1 MVHYKLARG
10 RCFYA
15 RIHTVLS
22 LSLSPYCSF
31 SNLFFLI
38 FFFGVGGGRGAFIWK
53 FSSFIYS
60 HTSCIPTLYMQS
72 SRSSLG
78 YLFHQIPVKGGR
90 RNCLAMNLLF
100 RGHFLINATNKATN
114 NHLMRM
120 QQVRF
125 HRKLLSTTS
134 NLSLNAIILS
144 TQIFKRYFVSSP
156 PLHERTPSS
165 SLKCFHSR
173 NERWSLWFYP
183 SSVLEPLQY
192 IYKRYL
198 EENGRIF

>member
-1 MVHYKLARG
+1 MVLYKLARG

-22 LSLSPYCSF
+22 L
-31 SNLFFLI
+31 FLLAVLVLI
-38 FFFGVGGGRGAFIWK
+38 SRFFFFFSGAFIWK

-60 HTSCIPTLYMQS
+60 HASCIPTLYMQS

-100 RGHFLINATNKATN
+100 MGHFLINAANKATN

-192 IYKRYL
+192 IYIYKRYL
-198 EENGRIF
+198 EENERIF

>member
-1 MVHYKLARG
+1 MQGYTL
-10 RCFYA
+10 FS
-15 RIHTVLS
+15 LS
-22 LSLSPYCSF
+22 LSLSPQCSF

-38 FFFGVGGGRGAFIWK
+38 LFFGVGGGGGRGAFIWK

-60 HTSCIPTLYMQS
+60 HASCIPTLYMQS

-78 YLFHQIPVKGGR
+78 YLFHQIPVEGGR

-100 RGHFLINATNKATN
+100 GGHFLINAANKAAD

-173 NERWSLWFYP
+173 NERWCLWFYP

-192 IYKRYL
+192 IYIYIYCRYL